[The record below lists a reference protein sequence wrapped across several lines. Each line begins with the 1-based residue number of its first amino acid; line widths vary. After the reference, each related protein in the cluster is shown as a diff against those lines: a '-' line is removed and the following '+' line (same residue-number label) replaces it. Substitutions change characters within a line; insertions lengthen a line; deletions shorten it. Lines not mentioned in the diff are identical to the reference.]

1 MVCYE
6 MCIHSHTLYKLTV
19 LSLWAK
25 IFRLSNIVVII
36 YGNTSVRAILLYI
49 KQYKI
54 RIMFFYPDFFLIL
67 YVLFS
72 KLLFYFCKTIFFTDH
87 HQVQG
92 PPLKMS

>member
-25 IFRLSNIVVII
+25 IFRLSNIIVII

-54 RIMFFYPDFFLIL
+54 RIMFFYPAFF
-67 YVLFS
+67 
-72 KLLFYFCKTIFFTDH
+72 
-87 HQVQG
+87 
-92 PPLKMS
+92 